1 MDKYDLKEKLVH
13 LHETID
19 AKLRDL
25 MYSECDEETGEIRDR
40 IYIRLS
46 NELYKLEEEIYNIY

>member
-1 MDKYDLKEKLVH
+1 MNKYDLKEKLVH
-13 LHETID
+13 LHEEID
-19 AKLRDL
+19 EKLRDI

-40 IYIRLS
+40 VYIRLS